1 VRTGFSAEIPKT
13 PKEKIMDNYTNL
25 SEADKKIMDI
35 IWEMGEVDNSD
46 IMAALDGFRDWSRHT
61 VKTYLRRLNEKG
73 LVGIRQINTRKN
85 VYYPLISKKDY
96 MVDETS
102 IYLKDHFKSLTHMV
116 AGLLEREKIS
126 DEELNSLQQLI
137 EEHKSKGK

>member
-1 VRTGFSAEIPKT
+1 ME
-13 PKEKIMDNYTNL
+13 NYANL

-73 LVGIRQINTRKN
+73 LVGIRQINPRKN
-85 VYYPLISKKDY
+85 VYYPIITKADY
-96 MVDETS
+96 MAEETS

-126 DEELNSLQQLI
+126 DEEIDSLQHLI
-137 EEHKSKGK
+137 EDYKSKEK